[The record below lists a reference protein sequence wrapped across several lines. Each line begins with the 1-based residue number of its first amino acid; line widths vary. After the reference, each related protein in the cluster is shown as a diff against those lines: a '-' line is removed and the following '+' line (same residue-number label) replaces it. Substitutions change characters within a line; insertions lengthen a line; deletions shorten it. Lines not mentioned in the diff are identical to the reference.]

1 MKQVWFGVNIDRA
14 PKPARN
20 AKHRPV
26 IGFIGQI
33 APHKGIDL
41 LLKAFQRLPQ
51 NSAELRIYGAAD
63 QAPDYMDMLERL
75 AEGRAAYFMGTFAT
89 EKMTQV
95 LRDLDLLVIPSRWY
109 ENSPLV
115 LLNAL
120 ATHTPVLVSDV
131 AGMTEFLDVGGNGYA
146 FERGNV
152 DDLAQKLD
160 SLVGDK
166 ERLYALSVTTRYE
179 KTIDLMAE
187 ETFSI
192 YHTDA

>member
-1 MKQVWFGVNIDRA
+1 M
-14 PKPARN
+14 
-20 AKHRPV
+20 
-26 IGFIGQI
+26 
-33 APHKGIDL
+33 
-41 LLKAFQRLPQ
+41 
-51 NSAELRIYGAAD
+51 
-63 QAPDYMDMLERL
+63 
-75 AEGRAAYFMGTFAT
+75 
-89 EKMTQV
+89 
-95 LRDLDLLVIPSRWY
+95 
-109 ENSPLV
+109 

-166 ERLYALSVTTRYE
+166 ERLYALPVTTRYE